1 MDDQNDYNI
10 YTHRAIAMLPDRFQ
24 DTDERLYELEK
35 KLAKCEKTIEE
46 LKSQL
51 EK

>member
-24 DTDERLYELEK
+24 DTDERLFELEK
-35 KLAKCEKTIEE
+35 SLQSVKNYRRTEK
-46 LKSQL
+46 SA
-51 EK
+51 